1 MATRRPLSVLRL
13 IRTDDP
19 GIPCIVL
26 IYSNGPEVLDIELI
40 ASEGQSA
47 WATTIAHK
55 RISKLRAQGQDM
67 SEASW
72 REALKHGLQLAGPET
87 SQKHLEGVEM
97 VSMITSKGRMNLLLR
112 RSIGE
117 LTQRLGIIELQPTE
131 DDNFDLWAGC
141 VAGAGLNTEARQY
154 AQSLSS
160 RLVEQNER
168 NRVLQRQLK
177 DLEEAKLMHEN
188 ALVQR
193 FSEVLNAKKA
203 KVREQQRLL
212 AIAKFRRN
220 KYQSRTPQAEAH
232 ATTSTRHKAQAT
244 LAAAT
249 DDNDSSSG
257 FESAADDDASDIRGT
272 ATPEVTDDDDAT
284 DHGSESQ
291 SPPVGPASAPKRIT
305 TEATTQALEVP
316 PKRKLPFTDRRAPT
330 STVQQEAHRDK
341 NGTKSTHSKRSRST
355 QPQTFVDSASDTT
368 DDEL

>member
-1 MATRRPLSVLRL
+1 
-13 IRTDDP
+13 
-19 GIPCIVL
+19 
-26 IYSNGPEVLDIELI
+26 
-40 ASEGQSA
+40 
-47 WATTIAHK
+47 
-55 RISKLRAQGQDM
+55 
-67 SEASW
+67 
-72 REALKHGLQLAGPET
+72 
-87 SQKHLEGVEM
+87 
-97 VSMITSKGRMNLLLR
+97 
-112 RSIGE
+112 
-117 LTQRLGIIELQPTE
+117 
-131 DDNFDLWAGC
+131 
-141 VAGAGLNTEARQY
+141 
-154 AQSLSS
+154 
-160 RLVEQNER
+160 
-168 NRVLQRQLK
+168 
-177 DLEEAKLMHEN
+177 MHEN

-220 KYQSRTPQAEAH
+220 KCQTTDLASELNNDICHLDQSRTPQAEAH